1 MTTPR
6 SPRLRTLVLSGALL
20 ATLVASVWPG
30 DEHVPTPDIVAAIPR
45 ANAVPE
51 DKRVMSDLP
60 SLDDGL
66 QRPFTNVEPDDLFS
80 SKDWRPPP
88 PKQKPSASPQA
99 APMPPPFPYAVA
111 GSISDG
117 DGWLIVFARDD
128 RTFSLRPG
136 EVLENTYRIDTIDA
150 TSVTVTFLPLGRSQ
164 VVRTAAAD

>member
-1 MTTPR
+1 MNMCP
-6 SPRLRTLVLSGALL
+6 
-20 ATLVASVWPG
+20 
-30 DEHVPTPDIVAAIPR
+30 PDIVAAIPR

-99 APMPPPFPYAVA
+99 APMPPPFRMRLPAVSA
-111 GSISDG
+111 TATDG
-117 DGWLIVFARDD
+117 
-128 RTFSLRPG
+128 
-136 EVLENTYRIDTIDA
+136 
-150 TSVTVTFLPLGRSQ
+150 
-164 VVRTAAAD
+164 